1 MLVLQYIVGMFQ
13 MTDANQFKLPTVE
26 IIIPDVVEL
35 DAEIVEIIV
44 ILTFFRNIAKY
55 SRIIS

>member
-1 MLVLQYIVGMFQ
+1 MLKMPRLAS
-13 MTDANQFKLPTVE
+13 DANQFKLPTVE

-35 DAEIVEIIV
+35 EAEIVEIIV